1 MTFCWRSTHKVLAL
15 ASSLVFSGMANA
27 QGVDDHSSDPAYAPY
42 YQQTLDWGTC
52 PPSQFSDG
60 TTIQCAL
67 VIVPV
72 DWNDPGQG
80 DITIGVSK
88 PLAPPPHARLLL
100 INGGGPDSSSAA
112 MAEFIT
118 QWQPQFQVDHLV
130 VGVDLRGISDGQGT
144 RVSCEVAPRS
154 GEENF
159 MDGDSRNPTVG
170 SLQAEQ
176 DWWNQSL
183 QGCLQ
188 QHAAFLKGINTP
200 NHVRDLNLVRALLG
214 FDQADL
220 FGVSSGTGLMAYASR
235 LFPERFDR
243 VVLDSNMNW
252 LHLDWQRQSVQR
264 MRMDQLNLQ
273 EAFIPFIAR
282 HNEQFGMGTS
292 PAQVITSFQQIYQA
306 ASEHRMGSVTPDQA
320 LGSLQGTGM
329 WFFWDFL
336 VAPSLNAMAAAL
348 DGDPVHIAAA
358 EQLAAMTYD
367 DLRTRTSF
375 NPMSDALQCNDSGS
389 TDRRSVARK
398 IADVHAYWAIGT
410 STLIDK
416 CQQWPWSPVIDRHL
430 ETQTRVHAL
439 MVQNEFDPST
449 PYAGAFINR
458 KVNGKAAR
466 MVLVDNAAT
475 HAVMFDN
482 NACVLDVELAYL
494 NDGVTPNRDVVCD
507 AAPMHSFGMSDT
519 ETYEYGHRSVDL
531 PIPPLSPHGDGQHGS
546 CGHLAPLISGH

>member
-235 LFPERFDR
+235 LFP
-243 VVLDSNMNW
+243 
-252 LHLDWQRQSVQR
+252 
-264 MRMDQLNLQ
+264 
-273 EAFIPFIAR
+273 
-282 HNEQFGMGTS
+282 
-292 PAQVITSFQQIYQA
+292 
-306 ASEHRMGSVTPDQA
+306 
-320 LGSLQGTGM
+320 
-329 WFFWDFL
+329 
-336 VAPSLNAMAAAL
+336 
-348 DGDPVHIAAA
+348 
-358 EQLAAMTYD
+358 
-367 DLRTRTSF
+367 
-375 NPMSDALQCNDSGS
+375 
-389 TDRRSVARK
+389 
-398 IADVHAYWAIGT
+398 
-410 STLIDK
+410 
-416 CQQWPWSPVIDRHL
+416 
-430 ETQTRVHAL
+430 
-439 MVQNEFDPST
+439 
-449 PYAGAFINR
+449 
-458 KVNGKAAR
+458 
-466 MVLVDNAAT
+466 
-475 HAVMFDN
+475 
-482 NACVLDVELAYL
+482 
-494 NDGVTPNRDVVCD
+494 
-507 AAPMHSFGMSDT
+507 
-519 ETYEYGHRSVDL
+519 
-531 PIPPLSPHGDGQHGS
+531 
-546 CGHLAPLISGH
+546 